1 MLEKMKDFFDFSST
15 LVSTTVQAYSIDLN
29 INHRN
34 LIKGEYQG
42 IDFPVTFK
50 QEDGNKLRD
59 ILDTGYPSLYLIS
72 ERMKQLLEEHQ
83 LTGWKV
89 FPILLYDKKGK
100 EIAGYHGFSITG
112 HSGPISYK
120 KSEII
125 EFRRVPHGSLC
136 RYYKGISIDNW
147 DGSDFFTPKGT
158 YQTCITRKVADILKK
173 NKISNLHLE
182 NFTEYQIDVDHVS
195 EDKK

>member
-1 MLEKMKDFFDFSST
+1 MKMKDFFSFGST
-15 LVSTTVQAYSIDLN
+15 FVSTTVQAHPID
-29 INHRN
+29 IN
-34 LIKGEYQG
+34 LDDLKLTKGDYQG
-42 IDFPVTFK
+42 MDFPIIFK
-50 QEDGNKLRD
+50 QKYGNKLRD
-59 ILDTGYPSLYLIS
+59 ILDTGCVSLYLIS

-112 HSGPISYK
+112 QSGATSYK

-136 RYYKGISIDNW
+136 RYYKGVSIDNW
-147 DGSDFFTPKGT
+147 DGSDFFIPGEARHTFMTK
-158 YQTCITRKVADILKK
+158 RAADILKA
-173 NKISNLHLE
+173 NKISNLSMKNLAKRE
-182 NFTEYQIDVDHVS
+182 VNVICIP
-195 EDKK
+195 EDKR

>member
-1 MLEKMKDFFDFSST
+1 MEMKDFFDFSST
-15 LVSTTVQAYSIDLN
+15 LVSTTLLARLTDPNIDRLK
-29 INHRN
+29 
-34 LIKGEYQG
+34 LIKGDYQG
-42 IDFPVTFK
+42 IDFPITFK

-112 HSGPISYK
+112 QSGPISYK

-125 EFRRVPHGSLC
+125 ERRHVPDGPFYT
-136 RYYKGISIDNW
+136 YYKGVTIDNW
-147 DGSDFFTPKGT
+147 DGSDFFTPKRT
-158 YQTCITRKVADILKK
+158 YETCVTRKAADILKA
-173 NKISNLHLE
+173 NKISNLRLK
-182 NFTEYQIDVDHVS
+182 NFTES
-195 EDKK
+195 EINVRYVREDER